1 MIRTNLSTRPFY
13 NERAVRLWL
22 LGVGVVVVAVSLFNA
37 LQIVHYSRSDTEL
50 ATEASRDEKRAAELR
65 AAAMQLRASMDPKQ
79 VDLAS
84 AEARQANEL
93 IDRRTFSW
101 TELFNQFEMTLPD
114 NVRITSVRPKLEPKR
129 GIVLTIGVVSRT
141 VDEVN
146 QFMES
151 LEQTGAF
158 VDLLS
163 SEEHIDEQG
172 LLQASLTSVYVPAAG
187 RAEAP
192 GAQTR

>member
-22 LGVGVVVVAVSLFNA
+22 LGVGVVVVAVSIFNA
-37 LQIVHYSRSDTEL
+37 TEVVHYSRSDTQL
-50 ATEASRDEKRAAELR
+50 AMEAARDEKSAAESR
-65 AAAMQLRASMDPKQ
+65 ASAARLRASMDPRQ
-79 VDLAS
+79 VDFAS

-114 NVRITSVRPKLEPKR
+114 IVRVTSVRPKIEPKR
-129 GIVLTIGVVSRT
+129 GIVLTISVVSRT

-151 LEQTGAF
+151 LERTGAF
-158 VDLLS
+158 ADLLS

-172 LLQASLTSVYVPAAG
+172 LLQASLTSVYLPVAG
-187 RAEAP
+187 RAAEG

>member
-13 NERAVRLWL
+13 NERVVRLWL
-22 LGVGVVVVAVSLFNA
+22 LGVGVVVVAVSIFNA
-37 LQIVHYSRSDTEL
+37 TEVIHYSRSDTQL
-50 ATEASRDEKRAAELR
+50 ATEASRDEKRAAESR
-65 AAAMQLRASMDPKQ
+65 ASAMRLRASMDPKQ
-79 VDLAS
+79 VDFAS

-114 NVRITSVRPKLEPKR
+114 NVRITSVRPKLESKR

-151 LEQTGAF
+151 LERTGAF
-158 VDLLS
+158 ADLLS

-172 LLQASLTSVYVPAAG
+172 LLQASLTSVYVPAAA
-187 RAEAP
+187 RAEEH
-192 GAQTR
+192 GAQPR

>member
-22 LGVGVVVVAVSLFNA
+22 LGVGGVVVAVSIFNA
-37 LQIVHYSRSDTEL
+37 TEVVHYSRSDTQL
-50 ATEASRDEKRAAELR
+50 ATEALRDERRAAESR
-65 AAAMQLRASMDPKQ
+65 AAALRLRASMDPRQ
-79 VDLAS
+79 VEFAS

-101 TELFNQFEMTLPD
+101 TELFNRFEATLPED
-114 NVRITSVRPKLEPKR
+114 VRITAVRPKLEPKR
-129 GIVLTIGVVSRT
+129 GIVLTIVVVSRN
-141 VDEVN
+141 VDELGL
-146 QFMES
+146 FMEH

-158 VDLLS
+158 ADLLA
-163 SEEHIDEQG
+163 SEEHFNDQG
-172 LLQASLTSVYVPAAG
+172 LLEAALTAVYVPAADH
-187 RAEAP
+187 ADAP

>member
-13 NERAVRLWL
+13 NERVVRLWL
-22 LGVGVVVVAVSLFNA
+22 LGVGVVVVAVSIFNA
-37 LQIVHYSRSDTEL
+37 TEVIHYSRSDTQL
-50 ATEASRDEKRAAELR
+50 ATEASRDEKRAAESR
-65 AAAMQLRASMDPKQ
+65 AAAMRLRASMDPKQ
-79 VDLAS
+79 VEFAS
-84 AEARQANEL
+84 AEARQANGL

-114 NVRITSVRPKLEPKR
+114 NVRITSVRPRLEPKR

-151 LEQTGAF
+151 LERTGAF
-158 VDLLS
+158 ADLLS

-172 LLQASLTSVYVPAAG
+172 LLQASLTSVYVPGAA
-187 RAEAP
+187 RAEEHGVQP
-192 GAQTR
+192 R

>member
-22 LGVGVVVVAVSLFNA
+22 LGVGVFVVAISIINA
-37 LQIVHYSRSDTEL
+37 TRVIHYSRSDTQL
-50 ATEASRDEKRAAELR
+50 ATEASRDERRAVEAR
-65 AAAMQLRASMDPKQ
+65 AAAMQLRASMDPRQ
-79 VDLAS
+79 VDRAS

-114 NVRITSVRPKLEPKR
+114 DVRITSVRPKLEPTR
-129 GIVLTIGVVSRT
+129 GIVLTIVVVSKS
-141 VDEVN
+141 VDEVSL
-146 QFMES
+146 FMES

-158 VDLLS
+158 ADLLS
-163 SEEHIDEQG
+163 SEEHVDEQG
-172 LLQASLTSVYVPAAG
+172 LLVASLTSVYVPAAG
-187 RAEAP
+187 RAEGR

>member
-22 LGVGVVVVAVSLFNA
+22 LGVGAVVVAVSIFNA
-37 LQIVHYSRSDTEL
+37 TEVVRYSRSDTQL
-50 ATEASRDEKRAAELR
+50 ATEASRDERRAAESR
-65 AAAMQLRASMDPKQ
+65 ASAMQLRASMDPRQ
-79 VDLAS
+79 VEFAS
-84 AEARQANEL
+84 AEARQANDL

-114 NVRITSVRPKLEPKR
+114 NVRITSVRPRIEAKR
-129 GIVLTIGVVSRT
+129 GIVLTIGVVSRN
-141 VDEVN
+141 VDDVS

-151 LEQTGAF
+151 LERTGAF
-158 VDLLS
+158 ADLLS

-172 LLQASLTSVYVPAAG
+172 LLQASLTSVYVPGAG
-187 RAEAP
+187 RAEER